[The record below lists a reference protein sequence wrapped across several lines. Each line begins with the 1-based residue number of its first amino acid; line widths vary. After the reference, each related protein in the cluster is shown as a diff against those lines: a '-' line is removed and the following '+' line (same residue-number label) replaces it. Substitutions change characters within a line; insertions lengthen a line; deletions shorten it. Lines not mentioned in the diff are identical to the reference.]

1 MKQILSSLIA
11 LAPSRRSRRRKIKR
25 RISITLLT
33 IAAFAANL
41 PAGELVNIDANG
53 VALQGYDSV
62 AYFIDGQPVKGAQE
76 LAASYNGAIYYFA
89 SAEHKAKFEKEPG
102 KYAPRFGGFCAF
114 AVSRGA
120 IAPINVDAF
129 QIIHGQLVLQKNQD
143 ILKRWQ
149 EDSEGNFQ
157 KAEANWPQIVQ
168 KNADK
173 K

>member
-1 MKQILSSLIA
+1 M
-11 LAPSRRSRRRKIKR
+11 APVRRDRSRPRDIKR
-25 RISITLLT
+25 RISIALLT
-33 IAAFAANL
+33 FAAAASNL
-41 PAGELVNIDANG
+41 LAGQVVNVDENG
-53 VALQGYDSV
+53 VALQGYDPV

-76 LAASYNGAIYYFA
+76 LATSYNGAIYYFA

-120 IAPINVDAF
+120 TAPINVDAF

-157 KAEANWPQIVQ
+157 KAEANWPKIVQ
-168 KNADK
+168 RTPTKSNRTRFLP
-173 K
+173 